1 MNENKE
7 IVILLIVVAL
17 IGLSG
22 LYLTGGISGTEN
34 ACGLGGCG
42 DVYVDSY
49 SANLYLN
56 GTLEENFVYK
66 IKEPFKYRMLY
77 RNWKVPLSYGI
88 SNDPTLKTA
97 PHVELV
103 SILPPPGSF
112 PYIKNFQGITKIISD
127 ADSQYTNE
135 ISS

>member
-22 LYLTGGISGTEN
+22 LYLTGGTEN

-56 GTLEENFVYK
+56 GTLEENFVYE
-66 IKEPFKYRMLY
+66 IKEPFKYWMLY
-77 RNWKVPLSYGI
+77 RNWKVPLSGI
-88 SNDPTLKTA
+88 SNDPALNTT
-97 PHVELV
+97 PHIDLV
-103 SILPPPGSF
+103 SVSAPPGTI
-112 PYIKNFQGITKIISD
+112 PYIRSTPAHHWPF
-127 ADSQYTNE
+127 
-135 ISS
+135 